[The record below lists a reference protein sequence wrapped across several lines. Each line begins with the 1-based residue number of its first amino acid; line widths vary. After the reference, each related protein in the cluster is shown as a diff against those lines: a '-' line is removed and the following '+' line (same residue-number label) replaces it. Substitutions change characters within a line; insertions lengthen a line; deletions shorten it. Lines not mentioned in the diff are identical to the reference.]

1 MDKVLILLLIVL
13 TLSSYINLKKKLK
26 KHSKEDI
33 KSLMS
38 GFEVSR
44 KILDKYDLNNVYIT
58 ESRQSIISH
67 YDTERQVIRLTNG
80 VFNDTSISSCAV
92 SSLQS
97 AYAIEHKK
105 NDKWFIFR
113 EKINPLLK
121 VILYFSYIVLFM
133 GILFGNLRTIY
144 IGIALEYAILI
155 FHVLT
160 YKIEKNSIKIAQNE
174 LLKNKIITKKELE
187 KVKEILQAHS
197 YIGVASIIL
206 PIAELLK
213 RMVEFG
219 NSNR

>member
-1 MDKVLILLLIVL
+1 MDIVLVLLLIAL
-13 TLSSYINLKKKLK
+13 TVSSYINLKKKLK

-44 KILDKYDLNNVYIT
+44 KILDKYDLNNIYIT

-67 YDTERQVIRLTNG
+67 YDSDRQVIRLTNG
-80 VFNDTSISSCAV
+80 VFNDTSVSSCAV

-105 NDKWFIFR
+105 KDKWFIFR

-121 VILYFSYIVLFM
+121 IILYFSYIVISI
-133 GILFGNLRTIY
+133 GILFGHLRTIY
-144 IGIALEYAILI
+144 IGIGLDYAILL
-155 FHVLT
+155 FHLFT
-160 YKIEKNSIKIAQNE
+160 YKIEKNSIKIAQSE
-174 LLKNKIITKKELE
+174 LLKNKIVNKKELE
-187 KVKEILQAHS
+187 KVKEVLQAHS
-197 YIGVASIIL
+197 YIGIASIIL

-213 RMVEFG
+213 RLVEFG